1 MFWIFTFFLF
11 FVAMLFVLVP
21 LVRARGFEEYE
32 DGARKET
39 NISLFKER
47 ESELKAEL
55 ASSIID
61 VNQFRVLISELKL
74 NLLSDVE
81 DAPKENKQSS
91 NKKKDFNDN
100 SWKKKVFSLNI
111 LLPILLI
118 FLTPLLAYDLY
129 GRWGY
134 FDDVTMMPLYQRT
147 VSNFDDLEE
156 AQELIVS
163 LGQAVQANEN
173 QPWAWYFLAENFAN
187 IGMFNEAEIA
197 YTRSAGLLDETPERA
212 VVLGRV
218 AMTKYINADLQF
230 TPEVSQIVDEARA
243 INPNEVTILQLL
255 ASNASAIEDYS
266 AAIGYWR
273 LLIQVNPNSEQAQI
287 LRENI
292 AAAQEILATQE
303 PSEISGPIIDIE
315 LSLSDNLELDDN
327 LRVFVAARNADREG
341 MPPLAATDLII
352 ENLPIT
358 IRLDNSSAVGPFN
371 LASADNVF
379 VSALISQTGTAT
391 PQTGDYRV
399 VSENFSHNNELT
411 KLELIISERVN

>member
-21 LVRARGFEEYE
+21 LIRARGFEEYE
-32 DGARKET
+32 DGTRKET

-74 NLLSDVE
+74 NLLSDVK

-91 NKKKDFNDN
+91 KNKKDFNDN

-118 FLTPLLAYDLY
+118 FLTPLLAYELY

-134 FDDVTMMPLYQRT
+134 FDDVKMMPLYQRT

-163 LGQAVQANEN
+163 LGQAVQVNEN

-197 YTRSAGLLDETPERA
+197 YARSAGLLDETPERA

-292 AAAQEILATQE
+292 AAAQEILASQE

-371 LASADNVF
+371 LASAKNVY
-379 VSALISQTGTAT
+379 VSALVSLAGVAT
-391 PQTGDYRV
+391 PQSGDYRV
-399 VSENFSHNNELT
+399 VSETFSHNNDQAEIS
-411 KLELIISERVN
+411 LIISEIVN